1 MKVILWLGLLAQI
14 EYLKM
19 AVHLSGVQDKD
30 TVLKHKDTI

>member
-1 MKVILWLGLLAQI
+1 MSHI
-14 EYLKM
+14 EEKKM